1 MTSLPCMLVVLY
13 SCINWCEIDFMWSI
27 LLMRTCFCVVSYSR
41 CGLSGQERESVDSE
55 KDEAGRSFGSAGTSA
70 GGDGTGLLSPDHYKH
85 TFTRSQ
91 MHKHLLRPAGALQRI
106 RRHERERLLLW
117 FSRQETLAISFDVT
131 FSWFWACLVPLTRI
145 RGPCSGCRHVD
156 GRKNAFRAISKTYFH
171 LAVHS
176 RVWISVSLQWI
187 ISLVS
192 IDIVIMIALT
202 VTVIMIIIYYSC
214 IVIIN
219 YCFVL
224 LFQDPHVA
232 FFTNSKPKFFPW
244 NASSGLK
251 QMGGRVCVKSVT
263 AGFSLSS
270 RNVPERSDLLCLH
283 ISLDIPY
290 EPGHSVRSLSF
301 CFERTSD
308 VSLAQMSI
316 SVLGD
321 HLGKKK
327 HCLDTGLETSLNFIL
342 SF

>member
-1 MTSLPCMLVVLY
+1 
-13 SCINWCEIDFMWSI
+13 
-27 LLMRTCFCVVSYSR
+27 
-41 CGLSGQERESVDSE
+41 
-55 KDEAGRSFGSAGTSA
+55 
-70 GGDGTGLLSPDHYKH
+70 
-85 TFTRSQ
+85 
-91 MHKHLLRPAGALQRI
+91 
-106 RRHERERLLLW
+106 
-117 FSRQETLAISFDVT
+117 
-131 FSWFWACLVPLTRI
+131 
-145 RGPCSGCRHVD
+145 
-156 GRKNAFRAISKTYFH
+156 
-171 LAVHS
+171 
-176 RVWISVSLQWI
+176 
-187 ISLVS
+187 
-192 IDIVIMIALT
+192 MIALT

-301 CFERTSD
+301 CLRGPAMFP
-308 VSLAQMSI
+308 SLRCPFRPRRSSGEENNI
-316 SVLGD
+316 VWILDLENKSKLYSFVLEWSNT
-321 HLGKKK
+321 L
-327 HCLDTGLETSLNFIL
+327 
-342 SF
+342 